1 MCRCE
6 TLLTKAPRSLK
17 AFGMKESDIVKAAD
31 IAVSNAYWNP
41 RNVERD
47 LIREVIRR
55 AWAGEDARID
65 L

>member
-1 MCRCE
+1 
-6 TLLTKAPRSLK
+6 
-17 AFGMKESDIVKAAD
+17 MKESDIVKAAD